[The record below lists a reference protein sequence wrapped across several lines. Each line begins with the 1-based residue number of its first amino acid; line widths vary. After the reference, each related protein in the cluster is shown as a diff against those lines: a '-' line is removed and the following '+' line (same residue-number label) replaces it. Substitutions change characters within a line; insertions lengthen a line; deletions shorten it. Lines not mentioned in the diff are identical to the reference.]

1 MLIQDDHRVGTV
13 LLVMAKH
20 GMMEWVPAK
29 QNLRP
34 LMLTAGEVLVYNPAV
49 ISSFVVAVSLPCLLQ
64 NCCFRSCHNH
74 IAPTVSLLNTKCL
87 VQIQKRPP
95 PVQLLQ

>member
-34 LMLTAGEVLVYNPAV
+34 LLLTAGEILVYNPAV
-49 ISSFVVAVSLPCLLQ
+49 ISSFVVAVSLPCLL
-64 NCCFRSCHNH
+64 
-74 IAPTVSLLNTKCL
+74 
-87 VQIQKRPP
+87 
-95 PVQLLQ
+95 